1 MILLDGGGSLSL
13 ITPSWGLLIW
23 TSLIFC
29 MLWFIL
35 GKYAFKP
42 IAEALK
48 AREDSI
54 ENALQAAE
62 KAKQDMAALQA
73 DNDRIVNEAREE
85 RSKILRE
92 AKEVSDKMIGD
103 ARDKAKDEAD
113 KIVASARAEI
123 ATEKLAAMNEVKN
136 VIGLETIAL
145 AEKVLK
151 RELNDNPS
159 QTAFIESE
167 VKSINLN

>member
-1 MILLDGGGSLSL
+1 
-13 ITPSWGLLIW
+13 
-23 TSLIFC
+23 

-35 GKYAFKP
+35 GKYAFRP

-54 ENALQAAE
+54 EDALQSAE
-62 KAKQDMAALQA
+62 KAKQEMAALQA
-73 DNDRIVNEAREE
+73 DNDRIINEAREE
-85 RSKILRE
+85 KSRILRE

-103 ARDKAKDEAD
+103 ARDKAKEEAD
-113 KIVASARAEI
+113 KIVSAARAEI
-123 ATEKLAAMNEVKN
+123 ASEKMAAMNEVKN

-151 RELNDNPS
+151 RELADNPAH
-159 QTAFIESE
+159 TAFIESE

>member
-1 MILLDGGGSLSL
+1 MILLDGALTL

-23 TSLIFC
+23 TTFIFLL
-29 MLWFIL
+29 LWFIL
-35 GKYAFKP
+35 GKYAFRP

-54 ENALQAAE
+54 EDALQSAE
-62 KAKQDMAALQA
+62 KAKQEMAALQA

-85 RSKILRE
+85 KSKILRE
-92 AKEVSDKMIGD
+92 AKEVSEKMIGD
-103 ARDKAKDEAD
+103 AREKAKDEAD
-113 KIVASARAEI
+113 KIVTAARAEI
-123 ATEKLAAMNEVKN
+123 ATEKMAAMNEVKN

-151 RELNDNPS
+151 RELNDNPA

>member
-1 MILLDGGGSLSL
+1 MILLDGALTL

-23 TSLIFC
+23 TTFIFLL
-29 MLWFIL
+29 LWFIL
-35 GKYAFKP
+35 GKYAFRP

-54 ENALQAAE
+54 EDALQSAE
-62 KAKQDMAALQA
+62 KAKQEMAALQA

-85 RSKILRE
+85 KSKILRE

-103 ARDKAKDEAD
+103 AREKAKDEAD
-113 KIVASARAEI
+113 KIVTAARAEI
-123 ATEKLAAMNEVKN
+123 ATEKMAAMNEVKN

-151 RELNDNPS
+151 RELNDNPA